1 MLSTGLHQ
9 AQSGHM
15 MDAVFPPWG
24 ALDVAAD
31 SAIMYNIV
39 PHTSSTESLQNLRTH
54 SLDCKGGGPSL

>member
-1 MLSTGLHQ
+1 
-9 AQSGHM
+9 